1 MRSENP
7 QIRVDSDFGATNHYN
22 RAGGRKRGLGTKGL
36 ASSEHAAF
44 DGGVSMRTMG
54 LIALAVAACAVP
66 ATWAVSRDAGRAEPS
81 RLRMS
86 GGLSIVA
93 VRPVQKS
100 RVETSTAGGVS
111 YPHPRPRLA
120 GFSPLIAITT
130 SNKRSK
136 KDIVFEHQLELTYSG
151 SPIAG
156 PPNSNY
162 VIGFLDSGAVVDLAA
177 GSAAEAIGLSGSYV
191 TSNTIP
197 IGGVGGTVDAFVS
210 QPLAIFAAGLSAIS
224 TGGLLDVTKL
234 RGHSNISAVVAP
246 ELDCGNGEAL
256 TAVVG
261 TPFLSYYNSIINV
274 DTPRK
279 VEWNGRVFQSPDV
292 QVTTLPVNLD
302 NYSHAFSMTP
312 GGLSPVSTASYF
324 PDLEDLETPIVPTML
339 SLTPLSFPTG
349 AVFFS
354 TVLALQGEPGPTNL
368 PVSMRMMVDT
378 GAQSSIISPGIAA
391 QLNLPFEP
399 DFVVDVC
406 GVGGLQTDVPGY
418 YIDYVRIN
426 ALGGLLEFSRTPFV
440 VLDLQSPE
448 GGPLDGVLGMNF
460 FWNRNV
466 AFEPSLT
473 TSGFFDV
480 SDPVPFAYADFDLDF
495 DVDRP
500 DASLVPFCMTGPVAG
515 AISPEC
521 THVDHELDDD
531 VDLRDFSAV
540 QRCFGGEDVMV
551 DVDCAD

>member
-1 MRSENP
+1 M
-7 QIRVDSDFGATNHYN
+7 IRMVMLVAICVAFTVPEARAVSAGA
-22 RAGGRKRGLGTKGL
+22 
-36 ASSEHAAF
+36 EHA
-44 DGGVSMRTMG
+44 T
-54 LIALAVAACAVP
+54 P
-66 ATWAVSRDAGRAEPS
+66 TP
-81 RLRMS
+81 LRMG

-93 VRPVQKS
+93 VRTVQKV
-100 RVETSTAGGVS
+100 RAETSVAGGVS
-111 YPHPRPRLA
+111 YPHQRPRLA
-120 GFSPLIAITT
+120 GFSPLVAITT
-130 SNKRSK
+130 SSKRSN
-136 KDIVFEHQLELTYSG
+136 KDIVFEHQLELSYSG

-162 VIGFLDSGAVVDLAA
+162 VIGFLDSGSVVDLAA

-210 QPLAIFAAGLSAIS
+210 QPLAIFAAGLSAIDQ
-224 TGGLLDVTKL
+224 GGLLNLPDL
-234 RGHSNISAVVAP
+234 RGHSNVSAVVAP

-261 TPFLSYYNSIINV
+261 TPFLSYYNSVINV

-279 VEWNGRVFQSPDV
+279 VAWNGQIYQSPDV
-292 QVTTLPVNLD
+292 QVTTLPVDLD
-302 NYSHAFSMTP
+302 DYSHAFSLTP

-354 TVLALQGEPGPTNL
+354 TVLALQGEQSPSNL

-391 QLNLPFEP
+391 ELSLPFEP

-406 GVGGLQTDVPGY
+406 GVGGLQTDIPGY

-426 ALGGLLEFSRTPFV
+426 ALGGPLEYSRAPFV

-500 DASLVPFCMTGPVAG
+500 DASLVPPCMTGPVAG
-515 AISPEC
+515 VMSPEC
-521 THVDHELDDD
+521 AHVDHELDDD
-531 VDLRDFSAV
+531 VDLLDFSAV
-540 QRCFGGEDVMV
+540 QRCFGGADAVV
-551 DVDCAD
+551 NVDCAD